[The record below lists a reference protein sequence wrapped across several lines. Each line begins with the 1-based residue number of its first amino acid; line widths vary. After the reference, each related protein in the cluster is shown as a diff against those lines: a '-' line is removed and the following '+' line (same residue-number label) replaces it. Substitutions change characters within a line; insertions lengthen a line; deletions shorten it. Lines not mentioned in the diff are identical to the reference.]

1 MSAEGE
7 AIRSNDY
14 RKDTTVKAPSTRPAA
29 VLGLDV
35 GKSSHWACLIDRG
48 GEVLASAPVRNR
60 EAELDALFSSA
71 PAGTLVVVD
80 QFRNIGS
87 LAVRRAR
94 AAGLAVAHLP
104 GLAASRAA
112 GLFAGEAKTD
122 ERDAAV
128 IARTAL
134 GVPDSLSGVPGR
146 GEALEAARALSSQ
159 RDHVVACA
167 TRDKNRLL
175 LASIYFSPFS
185 PTYFRQSRQRG
196 CSGFANADAPLSASR
211 LPPPSRPRR
220 RWIRPSGGTTVPLS

>member
-35 GKSSHWACLIDRG
+35 GKSSHWACLIDRD

-60 EAELDALFSSA
+60 EAELDALFASA

-94 AAGLAVAHLP
+94 AAGLGVAHLP

-134 GVPDSLSGVPGR
+134 GVPDSLSGV
-146 GEALEAARALSSQ
+146 
-159 RDHVVACA
+159 
-167 TRDKNRLL
+167 

-196 CSGFANADAPLSASR
+196 CAGFANADAPLSASR